1 MGTYFPH
8 LKGDIAGYP
17 GAGREVYEQI
27 PGAFDQSEWTEGTKI
42 TLLSVPW
49 GLYEPNVND
58 FVPGFENEEERDEW
72 FRSHTE
78 MAANRANQNTEAHV
92 LDTPVRYQMDTYVDL
107 PFTFDYA
114 SKYNYLIVEYGN
126 APVTSGEEGLRK
138 WYYHI
143 IEIDYSSPS
152 CTRVKL
158 APDYWTTCL
167 PFIEISHMILK
178 RGHAPVAATS
188 VDDYLNNPIEN
199 CSMLLAP
206 DVDYGDGSR
215 NRVAHNAD
223 NIFND
228 ENAVPVIVVS
238 GLDLH
243 KGVSDEPNDNPISL
257 AYQNVD
263 GVPNDVAWAV
273 TSGDLFGFITT
284 WAESAPQTLM
294 DLKGIYFVNK
304 NLLDLESTGYNVFGC
319 TIHRLV
325 GGASLTIKNEL
336 TAAQFGYDEKYAK
349 LAKLYTSPYAHLEI
363 AASDGSVTEIN
374 IEDLYG
380 NGASLEVAFN
390 AIFPY
395 IKIDAH
401 VSNYGGARRTVYF
414 GDVSRAIGGKWQDT
428 LVELD
433 IPTYGIYVDKNTLA
447 QFEGYYQREQS
458 KKNAQIDYE
467 NAILS
472 AQTSYDTGYASAN
485 TEYETATASAS
496 TTKTNADASNE
507 TSQENSNA
515 SAKTGYQNT
524 HDSAVTAEKNAKD
537 SATTS
542 EVNANASAKAAQT
555 NANNSATT
563 SRDNALRS
571 NATAK
576 TNEDASADAGYANAV
591 RSAKTSYD
599 NTIRSAD
606 ATLAN
611 TNRSADTGVTNTA
624 ASNTATLENIDRS
637 NATSVT
643 TQGNTYDTQRLN
655 IVESQNTYY
664 ENAENDYL
672 FGEINNTIAQVKGQW
687 AGVAESRFATEMIDQ
702 EQALGINLIE
712 NEANAMNAQA
722 SASLSQQQQL
732 NNINAA
738 AGVGHTLTNGAAN
751 FASSA
756 ISPIPDAGGAASAGI
771 NTVAG
776 LVNTGID
783 YAANSATA
791 NVNYNTQLMMN
802 TIQNNLNHANLYYKI
817 ANSTQVNDTQF
828 AYNAEKY
835 FDQFNFSFGRND
847 YIEGSG
853 AATTLNGR
861 FFRALWKKEWNSAFA
876 DMPNVVDVAHRDYN
890 SLVEVNVAG
899 YGHNP
904 QGFRRAW
911 DDLHQYFASRLDYN
925 TLANNRSNAEANLAL
940 TNQTLKANAQNA
952 ANVSNAN
959 QSRTASTTKTNAQNT
974 RDTSS
979 TNASASQSASND
991 NAANSRDTT
1000 KANNART
1007 KTTGDSNAEDSYTL
1021 ETTNAR
1027 NTYNLTVANAE
1038 RTKDTAVD
1046 NAHRTYTTSE
1056 DNAVRTRQTS
1066 IDNAE
1071 RTFDTTKANNSR
1083 SYTTATSNATKKRT
1097 TALNNL
1103 SKKLSTDKQI
1113 AENNLNK
1120 DLANIN
1126 AGFKDSQTGAHKL
1139 LGEIS
1144 NAQSAI
1150 TRPVS
1155 ITVNVVTE
1163 DKSAIAQAG
1172 TEFLRHGYAL
1182 NQAIIPTTL
1191 NVMQHFSYW
1200 KCSDVWLTGI
1210 DAVPE
1215 AGQDTIRR
1223 MLYNGV
1229 TVWRDPDDIG
1239 KVSIY
1244 EN

>member
-1 MGTYFPH
+1 MAINFPH
-8 LKGDIAGYP
+8 LSGDIAGYP
-17 GAGREVYEQI
+17 GAGRELYKQI

-49 GLYEPNVND
+49 GVYEPNVND
-58 FVPGFENEEERDEW
+58 FVPGFETEEERDEW

-78 MAANRANQNTEAHV
+78 MSASRANQNTEAHV

-126 APVTSGEEGLRK
+126 APVTSGDSGLRK

-143 IEIDYSSPS
+143 IEIDFSSPS

-167 PFIEISHMILK
+167 PFIEISHMILE

-243 KGVSDEPNDNPISL
+243 QGVSSAPNNNPLSF
-257 AYQNVD
+257 AYQSVD

-273 TSGDLFGFITT
+273 TSGDLFEFITT
-284 WAESAPQTLM
+284 WAESAPQTLV

-304 NLLDLESTGYNVFGC
+304 NLLDLEFTGFSVFGC

-380 NGASLEVAFN
+380 NGTSLEVAFN

-433 IPTYGIYVDKNTLA
+433 IPTYGIYVDQNTLA

-467 NAILS
+467 NAILR
-472 AQTSYDTGYASAN
+472 AQTAYDTGYASAN

-496 TTKTNADASNE
+496 TTKTNADANNS
-507 TSQENSNA
+507 TSQENNNESAQTGYENTHDSAETAETNANASATTAETNSNA
-515 SAKTGYQNT
+515 SAST
-524 HDSAVTAEKNAKD
+524 V
-537 SATTS
+537 
-542 EVNANASAKAAQT
+542 QT
-555 NANNSATT
+555 NTNNSATT
-563 SRDNALRS
+563 SRDNTLRS
-571 NATAK
+571 NTTTK
-576 TNEDASADAGYANAV
+576 TNADASADASYANAL
-591 RSAKTSYD
+591 RSAQTSYD

-611 TNRSADTGVTNTA
+611 TERTADTGVTNVS
-624 ASNTATLENIDRS
+624 ASNAATMENLDRS

-643 TQGNTYDTQRLN
+643 TQGNNYDTQNLN
-655 IVESQNTYY
+655 IVEAQKTYY

-672 FGEINNTIAQVKGQW
+672 FGEINTRIAQSKGQW
-687 AGVAESRFATEMIDQ
+687 ENVAQKRLATEMVNL
-702 EQALGINLIE
+702 EAALGLNLIG
-712 NEANAMNAQA
+712 NEADAMSAQA
-722 SASLSQQQQL
+722 SASLSQQQQI
-732 NNINAA
+732 NDINAA
-738 AGVGHTLTNGAAN
+738 AGVGRTITNGTADFFTNALN
-751 FASSA
+751 PAV
-756 ISPIPDAGGAASAGI
+756 GAEGI
-771 NTVAG
+771 VSGLLNSGAG

-783 YAANSATA
+783 YMAANATA

-802 TIQNNLNHANLYYKI
+802 TIQNNLNHANLYYRI
-817 ANSTQVNDTQF
+817 ANSEQVNDNQW

-835 FDQFNFSFGRND
+835 MDQYNFSVGLND
-847 YIEGSG
+847 YIPGSG
-853 AATTLNGR
+853 GTETLNGR
-861 FFRALWKKEWNSAFA
+861 YYRALWAEEWDSAFEN
-876 DMPNVVDVAHRDYN
+876 MPDVVDIAHRQYN
-890 SLVEVNVAG
+890 DLVNVNVAG
-899 YGHNP
+899 YFHNS

-911 DDLHQYFASRLDYN
+911 DDLHQYFTSRLDYN
-925 TLANNRSNAEANLAL
+925 TLANNRSNAETNLAL
-940 TNQTLKANAQNA
+940 TNETLKANAQNA
-952 ANVSNAN
+952 VNVSNAN

-974 RDTSS
+974 RDISG
-979 TNASASQSASND
+979 TNASASQTTANT
-991 NAANSRDTT
+991 NATNTRDTA

-1007 KTTGDSNAEDSYTL
+1007 KTADDTNAGATYTL
-1021 ETTNAR
+1021 ETTNAK
-1027 NTYNLTVANAE
+1027 NTYDTTVANAE
-1038 RTKDTAVD
+1038 RTKDTATE

-1056 DNAVRTRQTS
+1056 ANALRTRQTS
-1066 IDNAE
+1066 VNNAARTYNTTHDNNA
-1071 RTFDTTKANNSR
+1071 R
-1083 SYTTATSNATKKRT
+1083 SYNTATSNATKKRT
-1097 TALNNL
+1097 TTLNNL
-1103 SKKLSTDKQI
+1103 SKKLSTDKEI

-1120 DLANIN
+1120 DLANITASFN
-1126 AGFKDSQTGAHKL
+1126 DSQTGAHKL
-1139 LGEIS
+1139 LGDIS

-1163 DKSAIAQAG
+1163 DRSAIAQAG

-1182 NQAIIPTTL
+1182 NQALVPTTL

-1200 KCSDVWLTGI
+1200 KCSDAWVTGI

-1215 AGQDTIRR
+1215 AGQDAIRR